1 MLERRNNSETG
12 KKRERKGAKK
22 GMSKRDKRDK
32 SLKRVLVGEEEL
44 GLFLVRLKNENTTED
59 DKDEEDR
66 ELEWLR
72 EAGTRD
78 TTADFRDPTFEIK
91 QMPTN
96 LVAVGPE

>member
-1 MLERRNNSETG
+1 LKKVLGRKKKSETC

-22 GMSKRDKRDK
+22 GMSKRDKLGE

-44 GLFLVRLKNENTTED
+44 GLFLVRLKNENTTEE

-72 EAGTRD
+72 EAGTMD
-78 TTADFRDPTFEIK
+78 TSADFRDQTFEI
-91 QMPTN
+91 
-96 LVAVGPE
+96 